1 MTNNAAMTG
10 QARTT
15 SRRVPRATCALLA
28 ASALTIG
35 APAGAQQAPPV
46 RIHVRGS
53 AQVEGNAWSEPD
65 GFVVRGVLIDDAGE
79 PIAAAPLSIQIVSG
93 ESARRDLPP
102 AGSCGPPSRGTPQ
115 AYRASPEGYAL
126 ETDERGGF
134 CLRGR
139 GALEKGAALRVQFAG
154 TKLHEGTQS
163 RIEVDALQ
171 AGFSSVV
178 LRFDPAVDAI
188 DLDRESLAVTAAL
201 RIDRSAASRSA
212 AAGALQREG
221 LTVVLEDERGTKLGE
236 ATTGGDGR
244 ARFEVKASSLDGPG
258 QGELRARFDGN
269 ATLAKAS
276 ASQPVV
282 RRAQVALALSHPLDP
297 ASAED
302 GIPIDVEVTSA
313 RGAVDGGV
321 VEALRAGE
329 SVGAGAVQQGKARVI
344 AAFASEREGRVP
356 ITLRYVPA
364 APWWRPGPDLAI
376 QVPVAGPGVWRQ
388 VALGALV
395 LAIAGWV
402 LGGWRRA
409 PKPAAAADQEAK
421 AAPPSGRAGVRIM
434 GPSEGAQGWRGTVT
448 DAHDGTPIDGAEL
461 TVVVPVF
468 EGTGVI
474 VRVAT
479 DQAGAFTIDAAYRSD
494 ARLVVHATTHSTYEQ
509 ALPAPSTL
517 GVALVTRRRAILDRL
532 VRWSRR
538 QGPPF
543 EGPPEPTPGHV
554 RRVASR
560 AQDRDIERWASG
572 IESAAFGPDVV
583 DERVEQELRTG
594 EPRAGA
600 RGTSA

>member
-1 MTNNAAMTG
+1 M
-10 QARTT
+10 
-15 SRRVPRATCALLA
+15 
-28 ASALTIG
+28 
-35 APAGAQQAPPV
+35 

-53 AQVEGNAWSEPD
+53 AQVEGSAWSEPD
-65 GFVVRGVLIDDAGE
+65 GFVVRGSLIDDAGV
-79 PIAAAPLSIQIVSG
+79 PIAGASLSIQIVSG
-93 ESARRDLPP
+93 ERARKDLPP
-102 AGSCGPPSRGTPQ
+102 AVGCGPPSRGTPQ

-139 GALEKGAALRVQFAG
+139 GALDKEAALRVHFAG
-154 TKLHEGTQS
+154 TKLYEAVQD
-163 RIEVDALQ
+163 RFAVDAIQ
-171 AGFSSVV
+171 AGLSPVI

-188 DLDRESLAVTAAL
+188 DLERESLAVTAAL
-201 RIDRSAASRSA
+201 RIDRSDPGRLSA
-212 AAGALQREG
+212 AAALQREG
-221 LTVVLEDERGTKLGE
+221 LAVVLEDERGTKLGE
-236 ATTGGDGR
+236 AVTGGDGR

-258 QGELRARFDGN
+258 QGELRARFDGS

-276 ASQPVV
+276 ASQSVL
-282 RRAQVALALSHPLDP
+282 RRAQVTLALSHPLDP
-297 ASAED
+297 ANAED

-329 SVGAGAVQQGKARVI
+329 SVGAGAVQHGKARVI

-356 ITLRYVPA
+356 MALRYVPA
-364 APWWRPGPDLAI
+364 APWWRPGPELAI
-376 QVPVAGPGVWRQ
+376 EVPVAGPGVWRQ

-409 PKPAAAADQEAK
+409 PKPPALADQEAK
-421 AAPPSGRAGVRIM
+421 AAPPSGRPGVRIV
-434 GPSEGAQGWRGTVT
+434 GPSEGAQGWRGVVI
-448 DAHDGTPIDGAEL
+448 DAHEGTRIPGAEL
-461 TVVVPVF
+461 TIVVPAF
-468 EGTGVI
+468 DGTGVI
-474 VRVAT
+474 ARAT
-479 DQAGAFTIDAAYRSD
+479 TDEAGAFTIDAAYRND
-494 ARLVVHATTHSTYEQ
+494 ARLVVHAASHSTYEQ

-543 EGPPEPTPGHV
+543 EGPLEPTPGHV

-560 AQDRDIERWASG
+560 AQDLDIERWASE
-572 IESAAFGPDVV
+572 IERAAFGPEVV
-583 DERVEQELRTG
+583 DESMESELRSG
-594 EPRAGA
+594 EPRHGA
-600 RGTSA
+600 RGNPM